1 MFTLD
6 TNALIYYL
14 AGRTS
19 LIAFIAERREALFFV
34 PTVVVA
40 EFLSYP
46 ALDRTTERLF
56 EQFLNDVVIVNLD
69 LTIAKRASSLRR
81 TYRLKTIDAIVAASA
96 LETSTAL
103 VTYNAHDFKKIRELN
118 IIAP

>member
-14 AGRTS
+14 AGRTA
-19 LIAFIAERREALFFV
+19 LIDFVAERREALFFV

-46 ALDRTTERLF
+46 ALNRTTERLF

-69 LTIAKRASSLRR
+69 LAIAKRASSLRR
-81 TYRLKTIDAIVAASA
+81 TYRLKTVDAIVAASA
-96 LETSTAL
+96 LESGTVL
-103 VTYNAHDFKKIRELN
+103 ITYNAQDFKKVRELD